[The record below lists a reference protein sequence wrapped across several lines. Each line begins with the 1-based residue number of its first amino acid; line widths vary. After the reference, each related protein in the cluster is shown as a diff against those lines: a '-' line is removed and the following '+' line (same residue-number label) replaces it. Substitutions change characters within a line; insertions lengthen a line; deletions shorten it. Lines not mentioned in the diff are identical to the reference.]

1 MKSNAKMVFEDR
13 TWGCGKGVSAPT
25 RIGRGGD
32 GGWGGSNEI
41 IGHFIVIFFFFNCIM
56 INIFVL

>member
-25 RIGRGGD
+25 RIGGG
-32 GGWGGSNEI
+32 GGGVWGCGKGVSGCQGVDFTRI
-41 IGHFIVIFFFFNCIM
+41 WK
-56 INIFVL
+56 

>member
-25 RIGRGGD
+25 RIGGGGVGC
-32 GGWGGSNEI
+32 GGVARVCQG
-41 IGHFIVIFFFFNCIM
+41 VR
-56 INIFVL
+56 V